1 MTLSKKHSAF
11 VDEYMRLFN
20 GTKAY
25 LRIYP
30 HSSSKSARANAARL
44 IATDNIAQAIEERLK
59 ELHMGAE
66 EVLKLLADMARGDMG
81 EFLDVSGMGFNLDLQ
96 DAKARGLTKL
106 IRKVKQKTTTYLAKK
121 ESEEDREV
129 NELEIELYD
138 AQAALEKIGRHL
150 DLFPNKLD
158 VTSAGEKIGTND
170 TDTRAEI
177 LGKLDSIATALGSAG
192 VVKQLDDPAI
202 GNSET

>member
-1 MTLSKKHSAF
+1 MSLSKKHNAF
-11 VDEYMRLFN
+11 VDEYLRLWN
-20 GTKAY
+20 GTQAY
-25 LRIYP
+25 LRVYK
-30 HSSSKSARANAARL
+30 HCSRKSAPANASRL
-44 IATDNIAQAIEERLK
+44 LSSDNIIEAIKQRLADA
-59 ELHMGAE
+59 HMQTD

-129 NELEIELYD
+129 HELEIELYD

-150 DLFPNKLD
+150 DLFPNKVDL
-158 VTSAGEKIGTND
+158 TSAGEKIKGIIQIVEHND
-170 TDTRAEI
+170 D
-177 LGKLDSIATALGSAG
+177 
-192 VVKQLDDPAI
+192 VDPAPI
-202 GNSET
+202 PPPNKD